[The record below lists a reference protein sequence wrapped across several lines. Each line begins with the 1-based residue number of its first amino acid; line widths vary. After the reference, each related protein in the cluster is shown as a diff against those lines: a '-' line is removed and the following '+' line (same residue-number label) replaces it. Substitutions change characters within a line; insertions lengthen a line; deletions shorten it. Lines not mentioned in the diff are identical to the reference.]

1 MLSIGE
7 LQLFMLTTIEG
18 WKKNLWLIRSVA
30 ALTMNSVSNL
40 CILKLYNK
48 LIFTVTNKCFLE
60 KNYTTKGD

>member
-1 MLSIGE
+1 MVSIGE

-18 WKKNLWLIRSVA
+18 WKKILWFITSVD

-48 LIFTVTNKCFLE
+48 LITSC
-60 KNYTTKGD
+60 